1 MPPFWSAEKV
11 IILWQSQ
18 FKMQG
23 IKLIPDSPAEQA
35 LVYQRM
41 MEGLT
46 LTEKL
51 SKLNT
56 LKLDKS
62 TEHKC

>member
-1 MPPFWSAEKV
+1 
-11 IILWQSQ
+11 
-18 FKMQG
+18 MQG
-23 IKLIPDSPAEQA
+23 VKLIPDSPAEQA

-51 SKLNT
+51 SQLST
-56 LKLDKS
+56 LKLDKN
-62 TEHKC
+62 TEHKR